1 MIRRP
6 PRSTLFPYT
15 TLFRSGPAASS
26 PPPARRRRP
35 GGRRSPARACALC
48 PRPATAART
57 AARPPRS
64 RPGRSRGLPGDL
76 LTELTQVKPLSL
88 LSREITDGDR
98 SAGQL
103 PFWAAVAGFG
113 LCWNLGSS
121 VIVTDLGGWC
131 SARASTEHRHACGS
145 TDGPC
150 RGGSRRAGAIP
161 AGRRVRGRGGGR
173 VGVPEE
179 PDGVGL
185 LAGYGALVCV
195 RASRLVPV
203 PGRGGRLV
211 GPGVAG
217 RGPRLRALAV
227 PDPEDA

>member
-1 MIRRP
+1 MALNCGFPWSTCRMTGACAGSSWRSALP
-6 PRSTLFPYT
+6 GGSRTWCLCGRSTG
-15 TLFRSGPAASS
+15 RR
-26 PPPARRRRP
+26 ARRISRVR
-35 GGRRSPARACALC
+35 GGRR
-48 PRPATAART
+48 PRGITWA
-57 AARPPRS
+57 S
-64 RPGRSRGLPGDL
+64 NRGWNDL

-185 LAGYGALVCV
+185 LAGHGALVCV